1 MLLSC
6 APTEASLD
14 HVTHAARRI
23 FGTPIAL
30 ISVVDSDRLWF
41 KSCIGLSVRETPR
54 DISFCGHAIL
64 EDAPLIVEDALL
76 DPRFADNP
84 LVTAEPKIRFYA
96 GRPLR
101 NGENF
106 PVGALC
112 IIDHEPRALSED
124 DRRLLDDLGL
134 WAEAIFASKQLGESQ
149 RALQTELD
157 EAKRETMVDPLL
169 HIWNR
174 WAIVDILE
182 REAKRALRH
191 RDPLSVLMV
200 EVEHMATI
208 ADRYGQP
215 TADAMLKEVA
225 RAFNSVLRPYDAVGR
240 CGGEE
245 FLVVLPDTGAHA
257 AAAIA
262 KRLRQRIEEC
272 TVTADSDS
280 ELVSCTASTGVA
292 CIERNASPFV
302 GRYADRIRCRRPEV
316 GQRRQHADD
325 ERSHGNFPIPA
336 RVEPTPR
343 SSSQPTTTGSET
355 QWSRRSSLAC
365 EHMWWMTRLSQSL
378 YRAATTHLTRSSPP
392 PAVIPGA
399 PAGRDPEIDA
409 PTPWIPACAGMT
421 TLLAASENFR
431 DSFPDSA
438 VLHPG
443 YRHFDSAALRSQETA
458 SPRDCHN
465 RPWQH
470 AHFPL

>member
-1 MLLSC
+1 VLAAPIPPNESARLESLRRMLLSS

-14 HVTHAARRI
+14 HVTHAARRM

-41 KSCIGLSVRETPR
+41 KSCIGLNVRETRR

-64 EDAPLIVEDALL
+64 EAGPLIVEDALL

-101 NGENF
+101 NSENF
-106 PVGALC
+106 PLGALC
-112 IIDHEPRALSED
+112 IIDHEPRTLSED

-134 WAEAIFASKQLGESQ
+134 WAETIFASKRLSAAQH
-149 RALQTELD
+149 ALQTELD
-157 EAKRETMVDPLL
+157 EAKRETMVDSLL

-174 WAIVDILE
+174 WAIIDILE

-200 EVEHMATI
+200 EVGRIASI
-208 ADRYGQP
+208 ADRYGQS

-225 RAFNSVLRPYDAVGR
+225 HAFSSVLRPYDAVGR
-240 CGGEE
+240 RSGEE
-245 FLVVLPDTGAHA
+245 FLVVLPDTDGHA

-292 CIERNASPFV
+292 SIERHAGPAPVDMLVASA
-302 GRYADRIRCRRPEV
+302 ADALMTAKGGNGAE
-316 GQRRQHADD
+316 D
-325 ERSHGNFPIPA
+325 EREHEQFPSSGAGQVDTAVAEETDDDWLGNPIVAAQLA
-336 RVEPTPR
+336 R
-343 SSSQPTTTGSET
+343 
-355 QWSRRSSLAC
+355 
-365 EHMWWMTRLSQSL
+365 
-378 YRAATTHLTRSSPP
+378 
-392 PAVIPGA
+392 
-399 PAGRDPEIDA
+399 
-409 PTPWIPACAGMT
+409 
-421 TLLAASENFR
+421 
-431 DSFPDSA
+431 
-438 VLHPG
+438 
-443 YRHFDSAALRSQETA
+443 LRSHVV
-458 SPRDCHN
+458 DD
-465 RPWQH
+465 
-470 AHFPL
+470 

>member
-1 MLLSC
+1 MLLPG

-30 ISVVDSDRLWF
+30 ISLVDSDRLWF
-41 KSCIGLSVRETPR
+41 KSCIGLNVRETPR

-106 PVGALC
+106 PLGALC
-112 IIDHEPRALSED
+112 IIDHQPRTLSQD

-134 WAEAIFASKQLGESQ
+134 WAEAIFASKQLSEAQ

-182 REAKRALRH
+182 REAKRAQRH

-200 EVEHMATI
+200 ELEHMTTI
-208 ADRYGQP
+208 TDRYGQS

-225 RAFNSVLRPYDAVGR
+225 RAFNGLLRPYDAVGR
-240 CGGEE
+240 CSGEE
-245 FLVVLPDTGAHA
+245 FLVVLPDTDGRA

-262 KRLRQRIEEC
+262 RRLRRTIADC
-272 TVTADSDS
+272 AVAADS
-280 ELVSCTASTGVA
+280 ERVSCTATTGVA
-292 CIERNASPFV
+292 CMERGAGAQSVDALVASAANALVLAKGRNGAEDDRDHGTSPGPHS
-302 GRYADRIRCRRPEV
+302 GRVDVAVAESTDDDWLGDRIVAAQLASLRAHV
-316 GQRRQHADD
+316 VDD
-325 ERSHGNFPIPA
+325 
-336 RVEPTPR
+336 
-343 SSSQPTTTGSET
+343 
-355 QWSRRSSLAC
+355 
-365 EHMWWMTRLSQSL
+365 
-378 YRAATTHLTRSSPP
+378 
-392 PAVIPGA
+392 
-399 PAGRDPEIDA
+399 
-409 PTPWIPACAGMT
+409 
-421 TLLAASENFR
+421 
-431 DSFPDSA
+431 
-438 VLHPG
+438 
-443 YRHFDSAALRSQETA
+443 
-458 SPRDCHN
+458 
-465 RPWQH
+465 
-470 AHFPL
+470 

>member
-6 APTEASLD
+6 VPTEASLN

-41 KSCIGLSVRETPR
+41 KSCIGLNVRETPR

-64 EDAPLIVEDALL
+64 EDAPLIVEDTLL

-84 LVTAEPKIRFYA
+84 LVTADPKIRFYA

-106 PVGALC
+106 ALGALC
-112 IIDHEPRALSED
+112 IIDHEPRTLSQD

-134 WAEAIFASKQLGESQ
+134 WAEAIFASKQLSEAQ
-149 RALQTELD
+149 RALQMELD

-182 REAKRALRH
+182 REVKRALRH
-191 RDPLSVLMV
+191 RDALSVLMV

-208 ADRYGQP
+208 TDRYGHS
-215 TADAMLKEVA
+215 TADAMLKEIA

-240 CGGEE
+240 CRGEE

-280 ELVSCTASTGVA
+280 DLVSCKASTGVA
-292 CIERNASPFV
+292 CIERNAAHSSV
-302 GRYADRIRCRRPEV
+302 DTLIASAADALRLAKGGNV
-316 GQRRQHADD
+316 ADD
-325 ERSHGNFPIPA
+325 ERSHEHLPS
-336 RVEPTPR
+336 PR
-343 SSSQPTTTGSET
+343 SGRADATVLESTDDDWLGNPMVAAQLA
-355 QWSRRSSLAC
+355 SLRG
-365 EHMWWMTRLSQSL
+365 H
-378 YRAATTHLTRSSPP
+378 
-392 PAVIPGA
+392 VV
-399 PAGRDPEIDA
+399 DD
-409 PTPWIPACAGMT
+409 
-421 TLLAASENFR
+421 
-431 DSFPDSA
+431 
-438 VLHPG
+438 
-443 YRHFDSAALRSQETA
+443 
-458 SPRDCHN
+458 
-465 RPWQH
+465 
-470 AHFPL
+470 

>member
-1 MLLSC
+1 VIEDIFSVQDEIATTIAERLQLSLHVESVGEQVQP
-6 APTEASLD
+6 PTRHIAAYELYLKGRKFDDAAKSLD
-14 HVTHAARRI
+14 AAEKLADELSSLSPRVNRDEAKLLADCAFVTVTKLRREYRM

-76 DPRFADNP
+76 DARFADNP

-134 WAEAIFASKQLGESQ
+134 WAEAIFASKQLSEAQ

-157 EAKRETMVDPLL
+157 EAKRETMVDSLL

-208 ADRYGQP
+208 ADRYGQS
-215 TADAMLKEVA
+215 TADAMLKEVS

-292 CIERNASPFV
+292 CIERNAAHSSV
-302 GRYADRIRCRRPEV
+302 DTLIASAADALRLAK
-316 GQRRQHADD
+316 GGNNADD
-325 ERSHGNFPIPA
+325 ERSHEQLPD
-336 RVEPTPR
+336 PR
-343 SSSQPTTTGSET
+343 SG
-355 QWSRRSSLAC
+355 
-365 EHMWWMTRLSQSL
+365 
-378 YRAATTHLTRSSPP
+378 RA
-392 PAVIPGA
+392 
-399 PAGRDPEIDA
+399 DA
-409 PTPWIPACAGMT
+409 
-421 TLLAASENFR
+421 
-431 DSFPDSA
+431 A
-438 VLHPG
+438 VLESTDDDWLGNPMV
-443 YRHFDSAALRSQETA
+443 AAQLASLR
-458 SPRDCHN
+458 
-465 RPWQH
+465 
-470 AHFPL
+470 AHVVDD